1 MSVLLPKFLP
11 FPMLLHLCL
20 FCVYRGPTVNLYLQ
34 LTNGFPP
41 FINFAFLVVMHLNFF
56 LQIIDIPKVDV
67 HLPDLQ
73 EEVI

>member
-1 MSVLLPKFLP
+1 M
-11 FPMLLHLCL
+11 
-20 FCVYRGPTVNLYLQ
+20 NLYLQ
-34 LTNGFPP
+34 PTNCFPP